1 MASHTT
7 EMRMM
12 RPAKTASARE
22 EKKEMEI
29 TTEKEEENEDSPN
42 EDLSGLDR
50 GRRASETS
58 VVAIYKDKWFYLYLK
73 LPGTRGQF
81 REAM

>member
-1 MASHTT
+1 LASHTT